1 MSLRTKRLT
10 EEQMAQE
17 VAEAEKAGDT
27 FALPDMTAVRSQHAV
42 IGDPANRP
50 TNVREAAN
58 HRERRA
64 FAEQF
69 NEPTSAYEA
78 KAARMVREAEAGS
91 QLWTKWFTDLMR
103 ANKSLQSAWD
113 DLGGQGI
120 VPLLLH
126 MRFRDARNVPQDDAI
141 TAQKTFADFRSPDP
155 KVRDFSAYR
164 EIDKA
169 SPRFAVQMEVM
180 DKIFEFMKTNAL
192 DFGLADTWLASF
204 QWLANSGLLPAPM
217 AMPEEVPLTAA
228 ERHVIARQNYIELI
242 IGNDEHGVNY
252 TEEML
257 DKLPAKEALRLRR
270 LFEKGHR
277 GSILMDQYFEVRDA
291 QAERDRKNAIEFGR

>member
-1 MSLRTKRLT
+1 
-10 EEQMAQE
+10 
-17 VAEAEKAGDT
+17 
-27 FALPDMTAVRSQHAV
+27 LPDMTAVRTQHAV
-42 IGDPANRP
+42 IGDPSNRP

-64 FAEQF
+64 FSEQF
-69 NEPTSAYEA
+69 GEPKTAYELKEDRMA
-78 KAARMVREAEAGS
+78 KEAEEGS
-91 QLWTKWFTDLMR
+91 QQWQKWFTDLMR

-120 VPLLLH
+120 VPLFQR
-126 MRFRDARNVPQDDAI
+126 MRFRDARYVPEADAI
-141 TAQKTFADFRSPDP
+141 AAQRTFADWVSPDP

-164 EIDKA
+164 ETDKA

-180 DKIFEFMKTNAL
+180 DKIFEFTKTNGL
-192 DFGLADTWLASF
+192 DFGLAGTWLASF
-204 QWLANSGLLPAPM
+204 QWLANAGLLPAPM
-217 AMPEEVPLTAA
+217 AAPEEVSLTAA

-242 IGNDEHGVNY
+242 VGNDEHGVNY

-277 GSILMDQYFEVRDA
+277 GSSLMDQYFEVRDA
-291 QAERDRKNAIEFGR
+291 QAERDCKNATEFGR